1 MNVHWSLG
9 EKAAISSMDV
19 ALAYHCQNQDMIL
32 KRVLK
37 PYGENS
43 WEDIKQY
50 GIPLWIK
57 DVKKLRELIEVISK
71 LEFQRSK

>member
-1 MNVHWSLG
+1 MHWSLG
-9 EKAAISSMDV
+9 EKAAISTMDV

-50 GIPLWIK
+50 R
-57 DVKKLRELIEVISK
+57 DSSMDQRCKKTTRIN
-71 LEFQRSK
+71 